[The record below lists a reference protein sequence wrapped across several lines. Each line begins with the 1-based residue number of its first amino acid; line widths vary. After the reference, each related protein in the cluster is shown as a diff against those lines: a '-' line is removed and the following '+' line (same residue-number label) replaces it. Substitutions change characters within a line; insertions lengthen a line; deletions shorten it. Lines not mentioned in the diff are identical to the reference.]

1 MTPYPPPEAHRRAR
15 GRSESM
21 ERELKSF
28 YSLLVL
34 MAACGITHAA
44 PNARAFEFAQGV
56 IVDALRSVVYMSNA
70 EARIDAVSLFDGKVI
85 ATSTRGAKPLLLY
98 NDVLLAAA
106 QDRIDTLSA
115 VGLTTKDLKPR
126 FELELPLPG
135 RVGTG
140 SFYVGARIW
149 RNEIIVQWRS
159 IRRPMSAIPTREPA
173 VVTTGFA
180 RIDTVTGR
188 LIAAGEGEPPVPPAP
203 KFAIPA
209 IVQKLADEGK
219 LASPLCPV
227 DNLVAALQYVEENGK
242 NRMILRR
249 WRKDTGKSMP
259 AASLFDSDLTFRSF
273 SRDCRHLLA
282 SKAMDGWVWHIYS
295 TTTGKQIAEIHNA
308 LPGPEFFVSGDS
320 LIYQSPASGEEIAGR
335 LRIGPPRL
343 VAINLDTGKELWAR
357 PIGET
362 AYVGPY
368 PGNPPVPLTEQFR
381 NGGK

>member
-1 MTPYPPPEAHRRAR
+1 
-15 GRSESM
+15 
-21 ERELKSF
+21 LKSF

-34 MAACGITHAA
+34 MAACGITHVA

-56 IVDALRSVVYMSNA
+56 IVDVLHSVVYMSNA
-70 EARIDAVSLFDGKVI
+70 ETRIDAVSLIDGKVI
-85 ATSTRGAKPLLLY
+85 ATSIRRANPLLLY
-98 NDVLLAAA
+98 NNVLLAAA
-106 QDRIDTLSA
+106 SQDRIDALSV
-115 VGLTTKDLKPR
+115 VGLTAKDLKPK
-126 FELELPLPG
+126 FELELPLPS

-140 SFYVGARIW
+140 SFYVGARIYG
-149 RNEIIVQWRS
+149 NQIIVQWRS
-159 IRRPMSAIPTREPA
+159 IRRSMSPIPTSEPA

-180 RIDTVTGR
+180 RIDPATGR
-188 LIAAGEGEPPVPPAP
+188 LIAAAEGEPPAPPAP
-203 KFAIPA
+203 QFEIPA
-209 IVQKLADEGK
+209 AVQKLANNER

-249 WRKDTGKSMP
+249 WHKDTGKSMP
-259 AASLFDSDLTFRSF
+259 AASLFDSEFTFRNF

-295 TTTGKQIAEIHNA
+295 TITGKQIAEMHNA
-308 LPGPEFFVSGDS
+308 LPGPEFFVSGGS

-335 LRIGPPRL
+335 LRIDPPRL
-343 VAINLDTGKELWAR
+343 VAINLDGGKELWAR

-368 PGNPPVPLTEQFR
+368 PGNPPGPSTEQLGTGR
-381 NGGK
+381 E

>member
-1 MTPYPPPEAHRRAR
+1 
-15 GRSESM
+15 M

-28 YSLLVL
+28 CSLLVL
-34 MAACGITHAA
+34 MAACGITLAA

-56 IVDALRSVVYMSNA
+56 IVDALHSVVYMSNA
-70 EARIDAVSLFDGKVI
+70 QARIDAVSLFDGKVI
-85 ATSTRGAKPLLLY
+85 ATSTRGTKPLLLY
-98 NDVLLAAA
+98 NNVLNNVLLAAA
-106 QDRIDTLSA
+106 QDRIDMLSV
-115 VGLTTKDLKPR
+115 VGLTAKDLKPK
-126 FELELPLPG
+126 FELELPLPS
-135 RVGTG
+135 RVRTG
-140 SFYVGARIW
+140 SFYVGARNW
-149 RNEIIVQWRS
+149 GNEIIVQWRS
-159 IRRPMSAIPTREPA
+159 IRRPISAIPTYEPA

-180 RIDTVTGR
+180 RIDPATGR
-188 LIAAGEGEPPVPPAP
+188 LIAAGEGEPPAPPTRQFEAP
-203 KFAIPA
+203 AA
-209 IVQKLADEGK
+209 VQKLADEGK

-259 AASLFDSDLTFRSF
+259 AASLFDSELTFRSF

-335 LRIGPPRL
+335 LRIDPPRL
-343 VAINLDTGKELWAR
+343 VAINLDNGKELWAR

-362 AYVGPY
+362 TYVGPY
-368 PGNPPVPLTEQFR
+368 PSTEQLGS
-381 NGGK
+381 GGK

>member
-1 MTPYPPPEAHRRAR
+1 M
-15 GRSESM
+15 
-21 ERELKSF
+21 KSF
-28 YSLLVL
+28 YSLLML
-34 MAACGITHAA
+34 MAACGSTHAA
-44 PNARAFEFAQGV
+44 TNARAFEFAQGV
-56 IVDALRSVVYMSNA
+56 IVDALHSVVYMANA

-85 ATSTRGAKPLLLY
+85 ATSTSGAKPLLLY

-159 IRRPMSAIPTREPA
+159 IRRPISAIPTREPA

-180 RIDTVTGR
+180 RIDPVTGR
-188 LIAAGEGEPPVPPAP
+188 LIAAGEGEPPVPPTRQ
-203 KFAIPA
+203 FEIPA
-209 IVQKLADEGK
+209 AVQKLADEGK
-219 LASPLCPV
+219 LASPLCSV
-227 DNLVAALQYVEENGK
+227 DNLVAALQYVEENRK
-242 NRMILRR
+242 NRLVLRH
-249 WRKDTGKSMP
+249 WHKDTGKSMP
-259 AASLFDSDLTFRSF
+259 TVSLFDSEFTFRNF

-295 TTTGKQIAEIHNA
+295 TITGKQIAEIHNA

-335 LRIGPPRL
+335 LRIDPPRL
-343 VAINLDTGKELWAR
+343 VAINLDNGKELWAR

-362 AYVGPY
+362 TYVGPY
-368 PGNPPVPLTEQFR
+368 PSTEQLGS
-381 NGGK
+381 GGK

>member
-1 MTPYPPPEAHRRAR
+1 
-15 GRSESM
+15 
-21 ERELKSF
+21 LKSF
-28 YSLLVL
+28 YSLLML
-34 MAACGITHAA
+34 MTACGVTHAA

-56 IVDALRSVVYMSNA
+56 IVDALHSVVYMSNA

-106 QDRIDTLSA
+106 QDRIDALSV

-180 RIDTVTGR
+180 RIDTVIGR
-188 LIAAGEGEPPVPPAP
+188 LIAAGEGEPPVPPTRQ
-203 KFAIPA
+203 FEIPA
-209 IVQKLADEGK
+209 AVQKLADEGK

-242 NRMILRR
+242 NRMILHR

-259 AASLFDSDLTFRSF
+259 AANLFDSELTFRSF

-282 SKAMDGWVWHIYS
+282 SKAMDGWVWRIYS
-295 TTTGKQIAEIHNA
+295 TTAGTQIAEIHNP
-308 LPGPEFFVSGDS
+308 LPGPEFFVAGTN
-320 LIYQSPASGEEIAGR
+320 LIYQSPAGGEEIAGR
-335 LRIGPPRL
+335 FRIDPPRL
-343 VAINLDTGKELWAR
+343 VAINFDTGKELWAR

-362 AYVGPY
+362 TYVGPY
-368 PGNPPVPLTEQFR
+368 PGNPPGQSTEQLGS
-381 NGGK
+381 GGK

>member
-1 MTPYPPPEAHRRAR
+1 M
-15 GRSESM
+15 
-21 ERELKSF
+21 KSF

-44 PNARAFEFAQGV
+44 PNPRAFEFAQGV
-56 IVDALRSVVYMSNA
+56 IVDALHSVVYMSNA

-85 ATSTRGAKPLLLY
+85 ATSTSGAKPLLLY

-159 IRRPMSAIPTREPA
+159 IRRPISAIPTREPA

-180 RIDTVTGR
+180 RIDPVTGR
-188 LIAAGEGEPPVPPAP
+188 LIAAGEGEPPVPPTRQ
-203 KFAIPA
+203 FEIPA
-209 IVQKLADEGK
+209 AVQKLADEGK

-227 DNLVAALQYVEENGK
+227 DNLVVALQYVEENGK

-259 AASLFDSDLTFRSF
+259 VASLFDSEFTFRNF

-282 SKAMDGWVWHIYS
+282 SKGMDGWVWHINS

-308 LPGPEFFVSGDS
+308 LPGPEFFVSGSS
-320 LIYQSPASGEEIAGR
+320 LIYQSPASGDEIAGR
-335 LRIGPPRL
+335 LRIDPPRL
-343 VAINLDTGKELWAR
+343 VAINLDSGKELWAR

-362 AYVGPY
+362 TYVGPY
-368 PGNPPVPLTEQFR
+368 PGNPPGPSAEQPGSR
-381 NGGK
+381 SK

>member
-1 MTPYPPPEAHRRAR
+1 
-15 GRSESM
+15 M

-34 MAACGITHAA
+34 MAACGVTHAA

-106 QDRIDTLSA
+106 QDRIDTLSV
-115 VGLTTKDLKPR
+115 VGLTTKDLKPK
-126 FELELPLPG
+126 FELEVPLPS
-135 RVGTG
+135 RVRAG
-140 SFYVGARIW
+140 SFYVGARIDG
-149 RNEIIVQWRS
+149 NEIVVRWQS
-159 IRRPMSAIPTREPA
+159 IRRPISAMPTREPA
-173 VVTTGFA
+173 VVTIGFA
-180 RIDTVTGR
+180 RIDPATGR
-188 LIAAGEGEPPVPPAP
+188 LIAAGEGEPPAPPTRQ
-203 KFAIPA
+203 FEIPA
-209 IVQKLADEGK
+209 AIQKLAEEGK

-242 NRMILRR
+242 NHMILRR
-249 WRKDTGKSMP
+249 WGKDTGKSMP
-259 AASLFDSDLTFRSF
+259 GVSLFDSELTFRSF

-308 LPGPEFFVSGDS
+308 LPGPEFFISGGS
-320 LIYQSPASGEEIAGR
+320 LIYQSPASGDEIAGR
-335 LRIGPPRL
+335 LRIDPPRL
-343 VAINLDTGKELWAR
+343 VAINLKDGKELWAR

-362 AYVGPY
+362 TYVGPY
-368 PGNPPVPLTEQFR
+368 PGNPPEPSTEQLGS
-381 NGGK
+381 GGK